1 MSLDGL
7 SSGVVG
13 KASDEESWGLND
25 GSVALGI
32 GLLSSGLAASEWLLA
47 LGLLDGEVSSHVLGS
62 VELEGFGERRLL
74 GELDEGSSLGLAII
88 SGQESN
94 LKNVSAFVEEVS
106 DVAVVGLE
114 RESSA
119 ADLEG
124 SFLISRLFL
133 FNGLSLLGSRLGG
146 YWLGCWLLSGGLLL
160 FALIAG
166 FLLGNDLSGLLGSGL
181 FLRLLFG

>member
-13 KASDEESWGLND
+13 KASNEESWGLND

-88 SGQESN
+88 SGKESN

-133 FNGLSLLGSRLGG
+133 FNGLKLLGSRLG

-160 FALIAG
+160 RLLLAAEAFLGLSSEFPALISLG
-166 FLLGNDLSGLLGSGL
+166 FH
-181 FLRLLFG
+181 